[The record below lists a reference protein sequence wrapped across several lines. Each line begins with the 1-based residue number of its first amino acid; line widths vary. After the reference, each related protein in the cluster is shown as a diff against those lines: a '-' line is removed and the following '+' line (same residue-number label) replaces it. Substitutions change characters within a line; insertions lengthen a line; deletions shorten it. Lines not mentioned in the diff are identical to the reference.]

1 MLLSIVILSSI
12 YIGFNVLSLL
22 STTLSVSYL
31 IFCKDL
37 SLWYN
42 SLFILGFNILNLFLL
57 AYKKNL
63 VNNIITYLPINLTIL
78 IFTISNTMKQEN
90 KFNLFYLITSIATQI
105 IVLSYNF
112 NLIGYL
118 YSNNLGSKNEIILQN
133 NNFDNKMENGNM
145 TASDDSNEYE
155 GDYKYE
161 DDAWGYYVDTETN
174 KIIKK

>member
-22 STTLSVSYL
+22 STILSVNYL

-37 SLWYN
+37 NLWYN
-42 SLFILGFNILNLFLL
+42 SLFILSFNILNLLLL

-63 VNNIITYLPINLTIL
+63 VSNIITYLPINLTIL

-118 YSNNLGSKNEIILQN
+118 YSNNLGSNNEIVLQK

-145 TASDDSNEYE
+145 TVSEDSNKYE

>member
-22 STTLSVSYL
+22 STILSVNYL

-42 SLFILGFNILNLFLL
+42 SLFILSFNILNLFLL

-63 VNNIITYLPINLTIL
+63 INNLISYLPINLTIL
-78 IFTISNTMKQEN
+78 IFTISNTMEQEN

-118 YSNNLGSKNEIILQN
+118 YSNNLGSKNEIIVQK

-145 TASDDSNEYE
+145 TVSEDSNECE
-155 GDYKYE
+155 GNYKYE

>member
-1 MLLSIVILSSI
+1 MLLSVVILSSI
-12 YIGFNVLSLL
+12 YIGFNILSLL
-22 STTLSVSYL
+22 SSSFSVSYL
-31 IFCKDL
+31 IFCKDV

-42 SLFILGFNILNLFLL
+42 SLFILSFNILNLFLL

-63 VNNIITYLPINLTIL
+63 LNNIITYLPLNLAIL
-78 IFTISNTMKQEN
+78 IFTISNTMKQDE
-90 KFNLFYLITSIATQI
+90 KFSLFYLITSIATQI

-118 YSNNLGSKNEIILQN
+118 YSNNFANKNEIILQK
-133 NNFDNKMENGNM
+133 NNFDNKMEIGDI
-145 TASDDSNEYE
+145 TASEDSS
-155 GDYKYE
+155 KYE